1 MGDIQ
6 KTLENHRKYH
16 AAGQTM
22 DVRFRIKQLNLLHH
36 GIVQYEDKI
45 LSALHQDLKKS
56 KYEGYLTELGIV
68 RDEIRHVAR
77 QLPKW
82 ARPKR
87 VKTPFYH
94 WPAASR
100 IYPEPYG
107 VALIIAPWNY
117 PFQLTLAPLVAA
129 IAAGNCAV
137 LKPSEYSPATSD
149 VIKEMIETYFESDFI
164 SVVTGGVDTSS
175 ALLAEAFDYI
185 FYTGSSRVGKIVMAK
200 AAEHLT
206 PVTLELG
213 GKSPCIVTPDAKL
226 ELAAKRIASGK
237 FINAGQTCIAPDY
250 LMVHR
255 SVEEELTGHI
265 KHYIE
270 QFYGPDP
277 KNSPDYPKIIN
288 RAHFDRLT
296 ALMENATI
304 LAGGES
310 DADRLYIAPTLL
322 SGVDWTHPVMQEEIF
337 GPILPVVPY
346 ENLEEAVTAVNRQSK
361 PLALYL
367 FSRRNSVIDKII
379 REIPFGG
386 GTINDT
392 LIHIATPHLPFG
404 GVGASGMGSYH
415 GKAGFDTFTHYKSIM
430 KRPFKFDTPFRYP
443 PYPDKM
449 TLIKTVLR

>member
-16 AAGQTM
+16 AAGHTM

-68 RDEIRHVAR
+68 RDEIRYVAR
-77 QLPKW
+77 KLPKW

-149 VIKEMIETYFESDFI
+149 VIKEMIETYFESNFI

-255 SVEEELTGHI
+255 SVEEELIRYI
-265 KHYIE
+265 KNYIE

-296 ALMENATI
+296 ALMDNATI

-310 DADRLYIAPTLL
+310 DPDRLYIAPTLL
-322 SGVDWTHPVMQEEIF
+322 SGVDWTHPVMQAEIF
-337 GPILPVVPY
+337 GPILPVMPY
-346 ENLEEAVTAVNRQSK
+346 ENLDEAVTAVNRQSK

-379 REIPFGG
+379 SEIPFGG

-443 PYPDKM
+443 PYSDKM